1 MLHEEITSLLQAYG
15 AAVSGV
21 DFFFGAIPDTPNDVV
36 GVYEYGGEP
45 PLTAK
50 GRALPVN
57 ELARFQVLT
66 RSAGYATGKARAETV
81 HRILIGFSGALLGV
95 EYARIAAL
103 QSAPFFLDRDD
114 KGRFRF
120 ACNYQARKELS
131 PLPG

>member
-1 MLHEEITSLLQAYG
+1 MLHEEITDLLQGHG
-15 AAVSGV
+15 AGTPGV
-21 DFFFGAIPDTPNDVV
+21 DFFFAAIPDTPNDVI

-50 GRALPVN
+50 TQRLPVN

-95 EYARIAAL
+95 GYARIAAL
-103 QSAPFFLDRDD
+103 QSVPFFLDRDD

-120 ACNYQARKELS
+120 ACNYQARKEPS